1 MRIVSHQPFTDLEDA
16 LSENRDIHSQP
27 YIFATWEKRRMV
39 ADTDRGHQLQERIA
53 DLHDLLE
60 AVRQGLVNL
69 KS

>member
-1 MRIVSHQPFTDLEDA
+1 
-16 LSENRDIHSQP
+16 
-27 YIFATWEKRRMV
+27 MV